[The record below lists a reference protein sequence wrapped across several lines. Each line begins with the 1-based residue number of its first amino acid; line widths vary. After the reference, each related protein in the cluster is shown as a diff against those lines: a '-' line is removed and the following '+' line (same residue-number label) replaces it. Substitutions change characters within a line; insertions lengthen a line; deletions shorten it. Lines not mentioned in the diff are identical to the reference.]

1 MISQKRILANRANG
15 ALSRGPKT
23 PEGKARSHGAL
34 RSRRLADC
42 TVLGNESREAFQD
55 LFNFHVDCFSPL
67 DDVEMG
73 MVEEMASAYWRIRR
87 NWAVGNYLL
96 ESATAAQPEGAE
108 LPRIAAAFSELS
120 TGTQFAIL
128 RRDETRLHVMYQR
141 ALYNLL
147 IMRTA
152 KNRSEPKKS
161 RVSNISPDF
170 VEPTEPIEPKEP
182 KVA

>member
-1 MISQKRILANRANG
+1 MISQKRILAARANG

-23 PEGKARSHGAL
+23 PEGKARSRDAI
-34 RSRRLADC
+34 RSRRLTDC
-42 TVLGNESREAFQD
+42 SVVDGESRAAFQD
-55 LFNFHVDCFSPL
+55 LFNFHVDCFGPL

-87 NWAVGNYLL
+87 NWAIGNYLL
-96 ESATAAQPEGAE
+96 DSAAAAQPDGPE
-108 LPRIAAAFSELS
+108 LPRLAAAYSELS
-120 TGTQFAIL
+120 ATPQFAHL

-147 IMRTA
+147 ILRSA
-152 KNRSEPKKS
+152 RNRSEPKKS
-161 RVSNISPDF
+161 RVSNISPDSSEPN
-170 VEPTEPIEPKEP
+170 EPTEP

>member
-1 MISQKRILANRANG
+1 MNSEKRILAARANG

-23 PEGKARSHGAL
+23 PEGKARSRNIL
-34 RSRRLADC
+34 RSRRLTDC
-42 TVLGNESREAFQD
+42 TVVGDESRDAFHD
-55 LFNFHVDCFSPL
+55 LFNFHIDCFSPL

-87 NWAVGNYLL
+87 NWAIGNYLL
-96 ESATAAQPEGAE
+96 ESAAAAQPEGPE
-108 LPRIAAAFSELS
+108 LPRMAAAFTELS
-120 TGTQFAIL
+120 NGPQFAHL

-147 IMRTA
+147 ILRTS
-152 KNRSEPKKS
+152 KKRSEPRKS

-170 VEPTEPIEPKEP
+170 SEPNEPKEP
-182 KVA
+182 SESDAA

>member
-1 MISQKRILANRANG
+1 MISEKRILAARANG

-23 PEGKARSHGAL
+23 PEGKARSRGAI
-34 RSRRLADC
+34 RSRRLTDC
-42 TVLGNESREAFQD
+42 TLLGNESREAFQE
-55 LFNFHVDCFSPL
+55 LFKFHVECFSPL

-87 NWAVGNYLL
+87 NWAIGNYLF
-96 ESATAAQPEGAE
+96 ETAAAAQPEGPE

-120 TGTQFAIL
+120 AGPHLANL

-147 IMRTA
+147 MLRTS
-152 KNRSEPKKS
+152 KKRSEPKKS
-161 RVSNISPDF
+161 RVSNISSASS
-170 VEPTEPIEPKEP
+170 EPNEPSEP

>member
-1 MISQKRILANRANG
+1 MISQKRILAARANG

-23 PEGKARSHGAL
+23 PEGKARSRNAV
-34 RSRRLADC
+34 RSRRLTDC

-55 LFNFHVDCFSPL
+55 LFKFHVNCFSPL

-87 NWAVGNYLL
+87 NWAIENYLL
-96 ESATAAQPEGAE
+96 ESAAATQPEGPE
-108 LPRIAAAFSELS
+108 LSRIAAAYAGLS
-120 TGTQFAIL
+120 ATPHYAGL

-147 IMRTA
+147 VLRTA
-152 KNRSEPKKS
+152 KNRGEPRKPN
-161 RVSNISPDF
+161 VSNISFPSS
-170 VEPTEPIEPKEP
+170 EPNEPK
-182 KVA
+182 AAA